1 MTDNPKVMFN
11 QGEGKFTAMNPK
23 DDNLVNKIYNSKD
36 PVKEVD
42 KLVNETKPASSVAE
56 YYKQQS
62 EIKQFNSLD
71 RSTYPSDPKQRN
83 RLKAMSTWDAMKEV
97 AKEEARKGNYKDL
110 RELKKIE
117 RNAMKKK
124 KGPFEQSLDNVINKP
139 KKITTHEIPITEQS
153 IKQLSQDINAYVNRK
168 EKERKPVVVK
178 RPVIKQPNRM
188 TGPFGSDTFYLR
200 FIKGIK
206 D

>member
-1 MTDNPKVMFN
+1 
-11 QGEGKFTAMNPK
+11 
-23 DDNLVNKIYNSKD
+23 
-36 PVKEVD
+36 
-42 KLVNETKPASSVAE
+42 
-56 YYKQQS
+56 
-62 EIKQFNSLD
+62 
-71 RSTYPSDPKQRN
+71 
-83 RLKAMSTWDAMKEV
+83 
-97 AKEEARKGNYKDL
+97 
-110 RELKKIE
+110 
-117 RNAMKKK
+117 MKKK

-178 RPVIKQPNRM
+178 RPVIKQTNRM

>member
-11 QGEGKFTAMNPK
+11 QGEGKFTAMDPK

-62 EIKQFNSLD
+62 EIKKFNSLD

-110 RELKKIE
+110 RELRKIE

-139 KKITTHEIPITEQS
+139 KKITTNEIPITEQS

>member
-11 QGEGKFTAMNPK
+11 QGEGKFTAMDPK

-62 EIKQFNSLD
+62 EIKKFNSLD

-110 RELKKIE
+110 RELRKIE

-139 KKITTHEIPITEQS
+139 KKIATHEIPITEQS

>member
-11 QGEGKFTAMNPK
+11 QGEGKFTAMDPK

-62 EIKQFNSLD
+62 EIKKFNSLD

-110 RELKKIE
+110 RELRKIE

-168 EKERKPVVVK
+168 EKERKPVV
-178 RPVIKQPNRM
+178 RRTVIKQPNRM

>member
-1 MTDNPKVMFN
+1 MTDKPKVMFN
-11 QGEGKFTAMNPK
+11 QGEGKFTAMDPK

-42 KLVNETKPASSVAE
+42 KLVNETKPASSVE
-56 YYKQQS
+56 EFYKQQS
-62 EIKQFNSLD
+62 EIKKFNSLD

-110 RELKKIE
+110 RELRKIE

-153 IKQLSQDINAYVNRK
+153 IKQLSQDINAYVSRK

>member
-11 QGEGKFTAMNPK
+11 QGEGKFTAMDPK

-62 EIKQFNSLD
+62 EIKKFNSLD

-153 IKQLSQDINAYVNRK
+153 IKQLSQDINSYVNRK

-178 RPVIKQPNRM
+178 RQVIKQPNRM

>member
-11 QGEGKFTAMNPK
+11 QGEGKFTAMDPK

-62 EIKQFNSLD
+62 EIKKFNSLD

-110 RELKKIE
+110 RELRKIE

-139 KKITTHEIPITEQS
+139 KKITTNEIPITEQS

-168 EKERKPVVVK
+168 EKERKPVV
-178 RPVIKQPNRM
+178 RRQVIKQPNRM
-188 TGPFGSDTFYLR
+188 TGQFGSDTFYLR

>member
-11 QGEGKFTAMNPK
+11 QGEGKFTAMDPK

-62 EIKQFNSLD
+62 EIKKFNSLD

-153 IKQLSQDINAYVNRK
+153 IKQLSQDINSYVNRK

>member
-11 QGEGKFTAMNPK
+11 QGEGKFTAMDPK

-42 KLVNETKPASSVAE
+42 KLVNETKPASSVE
-56 YYKQQS
+56 EFYKQQS
-62 EIKQFNSLD
+62 EIKKFNSLD

-110 RELKKIE
+110 RELRKIE

-139 KKITTHEIPITEQS
+139 KKITTNEIPITEQS

-168 EKERKPVVVK
+168 EKERKPVVR

>member
-11 QGEGKFTAMNPK
+11 QGEGKFTAMDPK

-62 EIKQFNSLD
+62 EIKKFNSLD

-110 RELKKIE
+110 RELRKIE

>member
-11 QGEGKFTAMNPK
+11 QGEGKFTAMDPK

-62 EIKQFNSLD
+62 EIKKFNSLD

-110 RELKKIE
+110 RELRKIE

-139 KKITTHEIPITEQS
+139 KKITTNEIPITEQS

-168 EKERKPVVVK
+168 EKERKPVVR

>member
-11 QGEGKFTAMNPK
+11 QGEGKFTAMDPK

-62 EIKQFNSLD
+62 EIKKFNSLD

-110 RELKKIE
+110 RELRKIE

-139 KKITTHEIPITEQS
+139 KKITHEIPITEQS